1 MAEAVIIGGGISGI
15 AAAIELKSLCPSLD
29 VTVLEKNDRILKK
42 LAVSGNGQGNLSNEN
57 ICRSRYH
64 GKNIHYFE
72 NVTENFNFASFAEK
86 LTLDTAILQK
96 GRIYPASLKAA
107 SVCDLLRFTAEM
119 LKVTITTSASVEKIE
134 YNDKYTVIYKYG
146 ENITSMSADYIICA
160 TGGASG
166 KNLGTDGSAYQ
177 LYKNLGHTVTALY
190 PSLVQLKTE
199 LDAIRVLKGVKF
211 NCSVKLYSDNTL
223 IKQSEGE
230 ILFTEYGISGPAVFD
245 ISGDAAAAS
254 EKSKTYVIIDFL
266 PEYEERRILDFL
278 NRRKKILPLLPLENA
293 FITLISTQCVRAA
306 INLCKM
312 KFYTPLG
319 TVREQDL
326 TEITKTLKNF
336 RLAVTGTT
344 GFNNSQ
350 VTKGGISN
358 NEVNRNLESAIL
370 PNLYFCGEVL
380 DIDGDCGGFNI
391 HFALASGI
399 CAAKAIAEKVL
410 KARKI

>member
-1 MAEAVIIGGGISGI
+1 
-15 AAAIELKSLCPSLD
+15 
-29 VTVLEKNDRILKK
+29 
-42 LAVSGNGQGNLSNEN
+42 
-57 ICRSRYH
+57 
-64 GKNIHYFE
+64 
-72 NVTENFNFASFAEK
+72 
-86 LTLDTAILQK
+86 
-96 GRIYPASLKAA
+96 
-107 SVCDLLRFTAEM
+107 
-119 LKVTITTSASVEKIE
+119 
-134 YNDKYTVIYKYG
+134 
-146 ENITSMSADYIICA
+146 
-160 TGGASG
+160 
-166 KNLGTDGSAYQ
+166 
-177 LYKNLGHTVTALY
+177 
-190 PSLVQLKTE
+190 
-199 LDAIRVLKGVKF
+199 
-211 NCSVKLYSDNTL
+211 
-223 IKQSEGE
+223 
-230 ILFTEYGISGPAVFD
+230 
-245 ISGDAAAAS
+245 
-254 EKSKTYVIIDFL
+254 
-266 PEYEERRILDFL
+266 
-278 NRRKKILPLLPLENA
+278 
-293 FITLISTQCVRAA
+293 
-306 INLCKM
+306 M